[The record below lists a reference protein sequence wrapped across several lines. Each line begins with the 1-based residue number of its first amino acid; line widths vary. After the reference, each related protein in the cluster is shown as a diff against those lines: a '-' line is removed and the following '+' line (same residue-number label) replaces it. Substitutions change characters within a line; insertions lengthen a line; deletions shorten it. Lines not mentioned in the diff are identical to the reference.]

1 MKTKSVWQ
9 CMPVVTLVDIEDLS
23 DVVAK
28 EINIS
33 PRLVKPILKAIS
45 YAVVSLVKRYTKSK
59 LKFKDYKT
67 GETLVIQ
74 FSKLRYSKITWM
86 SQGKAVVTD
95 RFLDKCPA
103 LSISARGTSES
114 VWSID
119 IPEDKAKE
127 KADRI
132 QEMEDAGFTK
142 ENRIN
147 FWIKKN

>member
-1 MKTKSVWQ
+1 MKTKPVRQ
-9 CMPVVTLVDIEDLS
+9 HLPVVTLVDIEDLS

-45 YAVVSLVKRYTKSK
+45 YAVVALVKRYAKTK
-59 LKFKDYKT
+59 LTFNDYKT
-67 GETLVIQ
+67 GEKLVIQ

-86 SQGKAVVTD
+86 SEGKVVVTD
-95 RFLDKCPA
+95 QFLDKCPK
-103 LSISARGTSES
+103 ISMTAKGTSDS
-114 VWSID
+114 VASMD
-119 IPEDKAKE
+119 IPEEKAKE

-132 QEMEDAGFTK
+132 KEMEDAGYTR